1 MLWYHICVT
10 KTKFDYPLH
19 STFHIWQD
27 FCPDTFWPS
36 WHCLTPKFFDWQLI
50 KNKSFKYNLECYS
63 FQKRLLWI
71 KSSDYISSY
80 ELLLIPVTPK
90 TWVWQNFCPGL
101 YVYSK
106 HYNNF
111 QIKYVSESLKKL
123 IVYLAPSST
132 FWNYCKTI
140 HCITHANILDKYQE

>member
-63 FQKRLLWI
+63 FKKRLLWI
-71 KSSDYISSY
+71 KSSDYNSSY
-80 ELLLIPVTPK
+80 ELLLVPVTPK
-90 TWVWQNFCPGL
+90 TRVWVWQNFCPGL
-101 YVYSK
+101 YVCWGKLKDPTLGNRDYLLVYSQYY
-106 HYNNF
+106 H
-111 QIKYVSESLKKL
+111 L
-123 IVYLAPSST
+123 I
-132 FWNYCKTI
+132 
-140 HCITHANILDKYQE
+140 ITSV